1 MFLLIDY
8 GIFFRFRDEGT
19 EKKENSS
26 ENDRNKYYLELVDK
40 ITKII
45 LENKFYFSLLS
56 GKLE

>member
-56 GKLE
+56 GD